1 MSQLNQEL
9 NQESSRPS
17 KTLENTRTPDQAVL
31 ELSCVDLFSQLEH
44 MLTTAKEADR
54 GDQVEDSVKL
64 ANRMLEKLV
73 QFTDEYLTGNSEA
86 ILEQIT
92 KAAHSSA
99 IHKQTLSKRSWGA
112 TIMSVFLVDASDEKS
127 KSSHAQLGKDLAS
140 ACATVLQHA
149 IQLVGE
155 ESEIGKQISQS
166 MALLV
171 DEFENVW

>member
-1 MSQLNQEL
+1 
-9 NQESSRPS
+9 
-17 KTLENTRTPDQAVL
+17 
-31 ELSCVDLFSQLEH
+31 
-44 MLTTAKEADR
+44 
-54 GDQVEDSVKL
+54 
-64 ANRMLEKLV
+64 
-73 QFTDEYLTGNSEA
+73 
-86 ILEQIT
+86 
-92 KAAHSSA
+92 
-99 IHKQTLSKRSWGA
+99 
-112 TIMSVFLVDASDEKS
+112 MSVFLVDASDEKS